1 MRFFVFICAACGLHT
16 LLSGCSPSIPKV
28 EFYHAEHG
36 VVTREDARF
45 SPVLEECGRQA
56 YAQGLTID
64 GQLVTD
70 RKIATAA
77 WSHYVLNHVVGSGSG
92 GSGSGGSGAGAGSN
106 LAMASG
112 PEALANRDAAGQS
125 SHFEK
130 PPFYTRFR
138 ELEKQTWDCVE
149 KQGWKRQ
156 Q

>member
-1 MRFFVFICAACGLHT
+1 MRFWVFIFVVSGLQA
-16 LLSGCSPSIPKV
+16 LLTGCSPGIPKV
-28 EFYHAEHG
+28 KFYHAEHG

-56 YAQGLTID
+56 YAEGLTID

-77 WSHYVLNHVVGSGSG
+77 WSRHVLNHVVGSG
-92 GSGSGGSGAGAGSN
+92 GSGSGGSNAGTGDAP
-106 LAMASG
+106 ASG
-112 PEALANRDAAGQS
+112 TEALTTQASAGQS
-125 SHFEK
+125 SQFGK
-130 PPFYTRFR
+130 PPFYARFR

-156 Q
+156 T